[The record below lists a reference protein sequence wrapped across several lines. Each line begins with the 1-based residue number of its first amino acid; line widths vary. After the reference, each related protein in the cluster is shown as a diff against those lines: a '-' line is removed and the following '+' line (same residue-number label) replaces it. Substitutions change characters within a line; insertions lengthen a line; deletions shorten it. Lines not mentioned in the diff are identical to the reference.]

1 MLGDIQKYDD
11 GVFSSVATRT
21 YAVASGTTANKIN
34 AGEPV
39 FMALSQ
45 IYCTAL
51 ATSYPTTASQATT
64 ILGIAATTSTDTA
77 SAAGKVDVNLID
89 PNATYLCKGADAVY
103 GYTAATGAIVQA
115 TYDALV
121 GTQAY
126 FTLTGTAAAK
136 TATYTVAAAAGTVA
150 DNGLVIEPLDITKY
164 PGMVRF
170 SIRPAA
176 TSRGWATGIS

>member
-1 MLGDIQKYDD
+1 MLGDIQIYDD
-11 GVFSSVATRT
+11 GVFGNTGVRT

-39 FMALSQ
+39 FMALDQ
-45 IYCTAL
+45 IYVTAL
-51 ATSYPTTASQATT
+51 ATGYPTSASQATT

-77 SAAGKVDVNLID
+77 SAAGKVDVLLID
-89 PNATYLCKGADAVY
+89 PNATYICKGVDTTY
-103 GYTAATGAIVQA
+103 GYVAATGVVTQA

-121 GTQAY
+121 GQQVY

-136 TATYTVAAAAGTVA
+136 TATYTVAAAAGTQA
-150 DNGLVIEPLDITKY
+150 DNGLVVEPLDIVKH

-170 SIRPAA
+170 SFRPTC
-176 TSRGWATGIS
+176 TSRGWATGNS

>member
-1 MLGDIQKYDD
+1 MLGDIIKYD
-11 GVFSSVATRT
+11 SSPFGNLGSRK

-45 IYCTAL
+45 VYATAL
-51 ATSYPTTASQATT
+51 ATAYPTTASQATT
-64 ILGIAATTSTDTA
+64 LLGIAATTSTDTVA
-77 SAAGKVDVNLID
+77 AAGTVEVELVDS
-89 PNATYLCKGADAVY
+89 NATYLCAGADTTY
-103 GYTAATGAIVQA
+103 GYVAATGVITQA

-126 FTLTGTAAAK
+126 FTLAGTAALK

-150 DNGLVIEPLDITKY
+150 DNGLVIESLDIKKY
-164 PGMVRF
+164 PGKVRF
-170 SIRPAA
+170 SIRPTA
-176 TSRGWATGIS
+176 TSRGWATGNS